1 MNKSSDTI
9 TINVVVDMP
18 AAALQNIVK
27 LAKQLTG
34 RDERGVYRVDTADV
48 VGAMI
53 SGFLIEKNFEAYVK
67 DEKNYNL

>member
-1 MNKSSDTI
+1 I

-27 LAKQLTG
+27 LAKKLTG
-34 RDERGVYRVDTADV
+34 RDEKGVYRVDTADV

-53 SGFLIEKNFEAYVK
+53 SDFLIEKNFETYVK